1 MKWVWT
7 PKGWLVALVAVALL
21 AGAAFVNSEVL
32 SNVMLGLGLFVFV
45 TGYARTF
52 VNIRKHNRGKR
63 SGGPTKS

>member
-52 VNIRKHNRGKR
+52 VNIRKHNKR
-63 SGGPTKS
+63 VNEDKE